1 METRGEVVGGYLPAP
16 QFIEARKAN
25 VAFLK
30 ERLAGSGSIFETG
43 RRQGAMT
50 DYDSP
55 WKQMLARYFPA
66 FLEFFF
72 PAAYAGI
79 DWTQGYT
86 LLDKE
91 LQKVVRDA
99 TLGQRRADQLV
110 GVSGRDG
117 MEDRVLVHVEV
128 QGEDKA
134 GFAQRM
140 FVYNYRAYDLYG
152 RPVVSLVVLAEPYSH
167 DWGEF
172 GYARWGCQMRL
183 QFPVVSLAGYRDCW
197 AELEASLNPF
207 AVVTQA
213 HLKAQET
220 AGSVEAR
227 YQAKR
232 GLIRSLYRRGYQ
244 RQEILELFRFI
255 DWVLALPDGLE
266 DRLWA
271 EIEDFDEEKQMHYL
285 ASFERKA
292 QQIGMEKGM
301 EKGISKGQA
310 RLLTRLI
317 QQRFGVLP
325 PDLEARLQAAAPE
338 QLETWALRLLTAG
351 SLEDVFG
358 AGGES
363 EQEPH

>member
-1 METRGEVVGGYLPAP
+1 M
-16 QFIEARKAN
+16 
-25 VAFLK
+25 
-30 ERLAGSGSIFETG
+30 
-43 RRQGAMT
+43 
-50 DYDSP
+50 
-55 WKQMLARYFPA
+55 
-66 FLEFFF
+66 
-72 PAAYAGI
+72 
-79 DWTQGYT
+79 
-86 LLDKE
+86 
-91 LQKVVRDA
+91 
-99 TLGQRRADQLV
+99 
-110 GVSGRDG
+110 
-117 MEDRVLVHVEV
+117 
-128 QGEDKA
+128 
-134 GFAQRM
+134 
-140 FVYNYRAYDLYG
+140 
-152 RPVVSLVVLAEPYSH
+152 
-167 DWGEF
+167 
-172 GYARWGCQMRL
+172 
-183 QFPVVSLAGYRDCW
+183 
-197 AELEASLNPF
+197 
-207 AVVTQA
+207 
-213 HLKAQET
+213 
-220 AGSVEAR
+220 EAR